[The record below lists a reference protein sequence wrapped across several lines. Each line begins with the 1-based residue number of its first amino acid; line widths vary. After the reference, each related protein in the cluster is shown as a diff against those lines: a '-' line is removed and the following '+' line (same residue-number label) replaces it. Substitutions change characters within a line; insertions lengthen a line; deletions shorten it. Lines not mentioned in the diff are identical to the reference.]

1 MFEYNADDTLKDE
14 ITANGQYINYE
25 YTPDGEKLLEMNAT
39 VDGNLNQNLI
49 SRCSSHLDEGQ
60 IASHLFQGQNTL
72 HDEL

>member
-39 VDGNLNQNLI
+39 VDGALNQNLI

-60 IASHLFQGQNTL
+60 IA
-72 HDEL
+72 